1 MASKCLNHPCENRL
15 CPEYQENWCVNWHN
29 SNYSGCDRTK
39 VYKNYCEPCQTQV
52 WQAQEAGRL
61 EQASEGFGYHEREGL
76 IFLAYGNEEE

>member
-1 MASKCLNHPCENRL
+1 VYENF
-15 CPEYQENWCVNWHN
+15 
-29 SNYSGCDRTK
+29 
-39 VYKNYCEPCQTQV
+39 CEPCQTQV